1 MAKAASQ
8 SKMNSLHDKVA
19 DVFIKVL
26 ERYNARMYIADLYAE
41 GKIEIDPEEV
51 SAEVLDKLMS
61 DGYLPSPAM
70 MSAMTK
76 FLKDNEV
83 LFEKEK
89 IDDMSEQQRALE
101 ERKKNRPNL
110 ATLTLVPKIA

>member
-8 SKMNSLHDKVA
+8 SKMNGLHDKVA

-26 ERYNARMYIADLYAE
+26 ERYEVRMDIADMYAD
-41 GKIEIDPEEV
+41 GKIEIDPEEI
-51 SAEVLDKLMS
+51 SAEVLDKLMG
-61 DGYLPSPAM
+61 DGYMPSPAM
-70 MSAMTK
+70 MSAITK

-89 IDDMSEQQRALE
+89 IDDMSEHQRALD
-101 ERKKNRPNL
+101 ERRKNRPNL
-110 ATLTLVPKIA
+110 AQLSLVPKIA